1 VDRFNPPE
9 LRRLRALLRR
19 LYGAEGSFA
28 EQVEAVAGQLEATPG
43 SRLTFLGRV
52 HHELSLEHVGDDQTS
67 PEAFRGA
74 CDRFAAELG
83 GEHASVS
90 APRSVA
96 SWLIV
101 MAGSVLLA
109 AGLDFSGAN
118 YGLLAFLGPLCVLLL
133 LPVML
138 GPSESFNPV
147 VWGVAIVAPVVTGY
161 LTYVQVTETFAG
173 GALLLQLGLLAGP
186 LAPGTRRGVLSLI
199 AGLELAVAALVMF
212 ALGQG
217 YDLQSAG
224 GFSVLLVALAVFSL
238 VRLQQTGADNI

>member
-1 VDRFNPPE
+1 MNRFNPPE

-19 LYGAEGSFA
+19 TYGAEGSFA
-28 EQVEAVAGQLEATPG
+28 EQVEAVAGQLEATPR
-43 SRLTFLGRV
+43 SRLTFLGHV
-52 HHELSLEHVGDDQTS
+52 HRELSLEHVGDEQTS

-83 GEHASVS
+83 GEHASAS
-90 APRSVA
+90 TPRRVA
-96 SWLIV
+96 SWLFV
-101 MAGSVLLA
+101 VAGSVLVA

-118 YGLLAFLGPLCVLLL
+118 MSLLAFLGPVCVLLL
-133 LPVML
+133 LPVLL
-138 GPSESFNPV
+138 GPESFNPV

-161 LTYVQVTETFAG
+161 VTDVGVTETFAG
-173 GALLLQLGLLAGP
+173 GALLLQLGLLVGSLESGA
-186 LAPGTRRGVLSLI
+186 RRGVLSLI

-238 VRLQQTGADNI
+238 VRLQQMGADSP